1 MTEIVSQH
9 PVLLAHDEMNLAEN
23 PLAWLTDRPDP
34 SIKTLEFNYP
44 LKGKRATWTIT
55 GSDKYGL
62 PLPGDDDILLILIQ
76 IAQERGLE
84 DRTLPIDR
92 QDVLRRLKGDKKRFS
107 GPEYQRIQDALLRIQ
122 GTQIVATH
130 WYNYR
135 LRRHV
140 TFAGGILDDVVIVE
154 ETPGRRSRRG
164 QLPLSYI
171 VWNEQFFNSLRDG
184 YVRAIDLE
192 KYLSFSRPLTK
203 KLYRFL
209 DKKFYDKKPK
219 FEMNLR
225 VLAHEHLGVQRGYRY
240 DSDLKKTM
248 KPAHEDLVRIG
259 FVREVEYRKTSE
271 GIIVVYHR
279 GDDDPAVLNAPLAL
293 PSEIE
298 ADEEPSALDQALTD
312 QLVEAGISPA
322 RVAEDLVE
330 RFPERIPLALQYLT
344 HDYLVK
350 QKGAARPPA
359 YLRTIIEADWFDL
372 EIQEA
377 RRWTE
382 TARKSRR
389 PAEAARKPPKSREEK
404 EPQSPGRAERLVGA
418 LQAVSLEERAA
429 LTGRAEAMARER
441 HPHPAKLAD
450 RGKGLKIWKNLVQT
464 ELERLVLGE
473 ESGEEEL

>member
-1 MTEIVSQH
+1 
-9 PVLLAHDEMNLAEN
+9 
-23 PLAWLTDRPDP
+23 
-34 SIKTLEFNYP
+34 
-44 LKGKRATWTIT
+44 
-55 GSDKYGL
+55 
-62 PLPGDDDILLILIQ
+62 LPGDDDILLILIQ
-76 IAQERGLE
+76 IAQERGLQ

-154 ETPGRRSRRG
+154 EMPGRRSRRG

-219 FEMNLR
+219 FEMDLR

-240 DSDLKKTM
+240 DSDLKKAM
-248 KPAHEDLVRIG
+248 KPAHEDLMRIG
-259 FVREVEYRKTSE
+259 FLREVEYRRSAE
-271 GIIVVYHR
+271 GIIVAYHR
-279 GDDDPAVLNAPLAL
+279 M
-293 PSEIE
+293 E
-298 ADEEPSALDQALTD
+298 EEPRLAQPQLLILEGEDDQKSASTEENALKD
-312 QLVEAGISPA
+312 QLLEAGISPE
-322 RVAEDLVE
+322 RVAEDLVQ
-330 RFPERIPLALQYLT
+330 RFPDRIPLALTYLT
-344 HDYLVK
+344 REYLVK
-350 QKGAARPPA
+350 HKGAAKPPA

-377 RRWTE
+377 RRWRESQEKKRRGVKASPSPEERRIPKEPESEDASQRRDAALNALSEEEKTE
-382 TARKSRR
+382 LRR
-389 PAEAARKPPKSREEK
+389 HAEA
-404 EPQSPGRAERLVGA
+404 L
-418 LQAVSLEERAA
+418 
-429 LTGRAEAMARER
+429 ARER
-441 HPHPAKLAD
+441 HPQPAKLAD
-450 RGKGLKIWKNLVQT
+450 RGKGIKVWKSLVRA
-464 ELERLVLGE
+464 EFERLLLEKAG
-473 ESGEEEL
+473 S